1 AGQDIQFWDGAD
13 LLGNSA
19 IDGGSGA
26 WTGTNSNWT
35 DLSGTINNGWHDG
48 VGVFQGA
55 PGAVTVAG
63 PLGFQGLQFKKN
75 GYLVTGSSHAL
86 TGDSAPGGNADASFI
101 TVDGSVEVTIASDLT
116 GLGLDKVVGGGTL
129 VLSGD
134 NSYAGQTRISTGT
147 LMTKSATALG
157 NGSNTT
163 VVDTSGILDLGG
175 FTLVQGAVHLSDSG
189 TIQNGTLHVATDFT
203 QSGGVMSADAI
214 TPIYRL
220 IGGTVSGTVTAATL
234 FDLRDGLVSGD
245 LAGNAQL
252 VKSNAGT
259 VVLQGA
265 NSYTG
270 GTRVDAGTLIGDAA
284 AIRGDISNDGIV
296 VFNQSG
302 DAAFAGD
309 IGGSG
314 GMVKAGLGALTLSGS
329 SALDW
334 TIATGTL
341 ASTAERFGGNA
352 AIAAGATLNFDQAS
366 DASYAGTISGG
377 GSFFKQGPARLVMT
391 GDSSGFGGATTVSDG
406 TLAVDGTLGG
416 TLAVLAGAHLEG
428 VGTVGTTNIASNA
441 TLAPAGNAT
450 GTMTVDGDLTF
461 EAGSRFAVAVNATG
475 GDLVKVTGT
484 AVLDGGSVIQA
495 AASGSAFDVH
505 SRHTILSAGNLTG
518 AFAGVTS
525 DFAFLTPSLIHDY
538 AAGTV
543 GLVLSRNGRDFAAM
557 ARTPNQIATAKG
569 IESIG
574 FDAHNPVY
582 DAIAQLPDHE
592 DLIRASFDALS
603 GEIHG
608 SIQTGLIEDSSFVR
622 DAAND
627 RMRAAFAGV
636 AASVTPIL
644 AYAPGATPLLVPPDA
659 GGPALWSHAFGAWGT
674 TDSDGNAAG
683 FDRSTGGMLIG
694 ADSLIGDWRIGL
706 LAGYSHS

>member
-1 AGQDIQFWDGAD
+1 DSIAD
-13 LLGNSA
+13 
-19 IDGGSGA
+19 
-26 WTGTNSNWT
+26 
-35 DLSGTINNGWHDG
+35 
-48 VGVFQGA
+48 QC
-55 PGAVTVAG
+55 
-63 PLGFQGLQFKKN
+63 
-75 GYLVTGSSHAL
+75 
-86 TGDSAPGGNADASFI
+86 
-101 TVDGSVEVTIASDLT
+101 
-116 GLGLDKVVGGGTL
+116 
-129 VLSGD
+129 
-134 NSYAGQTRISTGT
+134 
-147 LMTKSATALG
+147 
-157 NGSNTT
+157 
-163 VVDTSGILDLGG
+163 
-175 FTLVQGAVHLSDSG
+175 
-189 TIQNGTLHVATDFT
+189 
-203 QSGGVMSADAI
+203 
-214 TPIYRL
+214 
-220 IGGTVSGTVTAATL
+220 
-234 FDLRDGLVSGD
+234 
-245 LAGNAQL
+245 
-252 VKSNAGT
+252 AGT

-270 GTRVDAGTLIGDAA
+270 GTRVDAGTLIGDAV

-302 DAAFAGD
+302 NAAFAGD

-314 GMVKAGLGALTLSGS
+314 GMVKAGLGALTLTGN

-341 ASTAERFGGNA
+341 ASAAERFSGNA
-352 AIAAGATLNFDQAS
+352 AIAANATLNFDQAS

-377 GSFFKQGPARLVMT
+377 GSVVKQGPAHLVLT
-391 GDSSGFGGATTVSDG
+391 GDSSGFGGSTTVSAG
-406 TLAVDGTLGG
+406 TLAVDGALGG
-416 TLAVLAGAHLEG
+416 TLAALAGTQLEG
-428 VGTVGTTNIASNA
+428 IGTVGTTNIASNA
-441 TLAPAGNAT
+441 MLAPAGNAL

-461 EAGSRFAVAVNATG
+461 EPGSRFTVAVNATG

-484 AVLDGGSVIQA
+484 AVLNGGSVIQTA
-495 AASGSAFDVH
+495 AGGGAFDIH

-525 DFAFLTPSLIHDY
+525 DFAFLTPRLIHDY

-543 GLVLSRNGRDFAAM
+543 DLALSRNGRDFAAM

-574 FDAHNPVY
+574 FDTHNPVY
-582 DAIAQLPDHE
+582 EAIAQLPDHE

-608 SIQTGLIEDSSFVR
+608 SMQTGLIEDSSFVR

-694 ADSLIGDWRIGL
+694 ADSPVGDWRIGL
-706 LAGYSHS
+706 LAGYSHSRFGATDRSSSGASNAYHLGLYGGTEWGNLAFRGGLAYTWHDLSTSRTVSVPGLTDRMSANYGAGTMQAFGELGYTIETGMARFEPFASLAHMRLRTDGFTETGGAGVLSGASQTSDVTFTTLGLRAEHQFT